1 MFSVLRTPKLGRVWA
16 GQFVS
21 MVGDGVYAIT
31 VSLYLLPRADA
42 AQALG
47 TLLAATALGSI
58 ITLIFGGAVADR
70 VRRSLVVC
78 AADLLRIVGVA
89 ALLLAGPDAPIAVL
103 AVLGAVFGC
112 GAGIHRPAYTA
123 LIAQLAGRDK
133 RREASA
139 LRSATSRFTG
149 IVGPVIGGSVA
160 AASSP
165 RWGLLIN
172 ILTFVFSL
180 ATLVR
185 LDEPDVSSG
194 KAGPDGTDGADGKA
208 KPGLVREALDGIGYV
223 RGQKWMIGVMLQGT
237 AQAALV
243 IAPMAVVV
251 PIVMGGRGPAA
262 LSLATSAT
270 ACGALAATL
279 TASRIR
285 SRRPGT
291 VAMLGLLCE
300 LPQIV
305 AVAVD
310 APTAWVVA
318 LSALAG
324 AGASVFAVLWGAA
337 LQERTPDHMLGRV
350 YALDALLTQALMPLC
365 VAAAGFLL
373 GVLSA
378 SAIAGFAACAL
389 LLTVVAVLPVPG
401 VAMLGSATADEEP
414 DRTPH
419 DQKPAGRA

>member
-47 TLLAATALGSI
+47 TLLAATTLGSV

-70 VRRSLVVC
+70 VRRSLVIC
-78 AADLLRIVGVA
+78 AADLLRILGVA
-89 ALLLAGPDAPIAVL
+89 ALLVTGPDAPIALL

-123 LIAQLAGRDK
+123 LIAQLAGRDQ

-149 IVGPVIGGSVA
+149 IVGPVIGGSVT

-180 ATLVR
+180 ATLVK
-185 LDEPDVSSG
+185 LEEPKVSSG
-194 KAGPDGTDGADGKA
+194 KDGADRA
-208 KPGLVREALDGIGYV
+208 GLVREALDGISYV
-223 RGQKWMIGVMLQGT
+223 RGQRWMVGVMVQGT

-243 IAPMAVVV
+243 IAPMAVIV
-251 PIVMGGRGPAA
+251 PLVMGGRGPAA
-262 LSLATSAT
+262 LSFVTSAT
-270 ACGALAATL
+270 ACGALAASL

-318 LSALAG
+318 FSALAG

-337 LQERTPDHMLGRV
+337 LQEQTPDHMLGRV

-378 SAIAGFAACAL
+378 SVIATFAACAL

-401 VAMLGSATADEEP
+401 VAMLGTTIPDEEP
-414 DRTPH
+414 DRAPH
-419 DQKPAGRA
+419 NQESAGRA

>member
-21 MVGDGVYAIT
+21 MTGDGVYAVT

-70 VRRSLVVC
+70 VRRSLVIC
-78 AADLLRIVGVA
+78 AADLLRILGVA
-89 ALLLAGPDAPIAVL
+89 VLLLTGPDAPIWHL
-103 AVLGAVFGC
+103 AALGALFGC

-123 LIAQLAGRDK
+123 LIAQLAGQEK

-149 IVGPVIGGSVA
+149 IVGPVVGGSVA

-180 ATLVR
+180 ATLVK
-185 LDEPDVSSG
+185 LDEPNVSSG
-194 KAGPDGTDGADGKA
+194 KHGADKA
-208 KPGLVREALDGIGYV
+208 GLVREALEGISHV
-223 RGQKWMIGVMLQGT
+223 RGQKWMLGVMLQGT

-243 IAPMAVVV
+243 IAPMAVIV
-251 PIVMGGRGPAA
+251 PLVMGGRGPAA
-262 LSLATSAT
+262 LSLVTSAT
-270 ACGALAATL
+270 ACGALTATL

-285 SRRPGT
+285 TRQPGT

-305 AVAVD
+305 TVAVD
-310 APTAWVVA
+310 APTAWVIA
-318 LSALAG
+318 SSALAG

-365 VAAAGFLL
+365 MAAAGFLL
-373 GVLSA
+373 GVLSTP
-378 SAIAGFAACAL
+378 AIATFAACAL
-389 LLTVVAVLPVPG
+389 LLTVVAVLPMPG
-401 VAMLGSATADEEP
+401 VATLGTSTPDEEP
-414 DRTPH
+414 DGTPH
-419 DQKPAGRA
+419 NQKSAGRA

>member
-58 ITLIFGGAVADR
+58 ITLVFGGAVADR
-70 VRRSLVVC
+70 VRRSLVIC
-78 AADLLRIVGVA
+78 AADLLRIFGVA
-89 ALLLAGPDAPIAVL
+89 VLLLAGPDAPIEIL

-149 IVGPVIGGSVA
+149 IVGPVIGGSVT

-185 LDEPDVSSG
+185 LDEPKVSSG
-194 KAGPDGTDGADGKA
+194 KDAADRA
-208 KPGLVREALDGIGYV
+208 GLVREALDGISYV
-223 RGQKWMIGVMLQGT
+223 RGQKWMLGVMVQGT

-251 PIVMGGRGPAA
+251 PLVMGGRGPAA
-262 LSLATSAT
+262 LSLVTSAT

-291 VAMLGLLCE
+291 VAMLALLCE

-318 LSALAG
+318 FSALAG

-378 SAIAGFAACAL
+378 AVMAAFAACAL

-401 VAMLGSATADEEP
+401 VAMLGTTTPDEEP

-419 DQKPAGRA
+419 DQRSAR